1 MVYRVGSDIGG
12 TFTDL
17 ILASEDGQT
26 FQVGKVLTTPER
38 PDDAVIAGIES
49 VLAATGVAP
58 GQVSHVLH
66 GTTLFTNAIIERKGA
81 RTALVTTR
89 GFRDAVEIAREHRY
103 DMYDLYMQ
111 RPRPLAPRHLRFE
124 LDERVLASGTVRQ
137 PMDPEQVRRL
147 ADRLRAER
155 IEAVGVCLLHAY
167 ANPTHERLAGII
179 LREALPEVAV
189 TLSSELVPEIREYER
204 TSTTLANVYVQRL
217 AQRYLERLGQRL
229 RRVGVAGGLFIMQS
243 NGGLCE
249 ADTGGRYP
257 VRLIESGPAAGALAA
272 AHYGALLGHRDLLSF
287 DMGGTTAKAC
297 VIADGEPLVSPEF
310 EIDRRYHFKK
320 GSGLPIKVPVIE
332 MIEIGTGGGSIA
344 RVDALRRLRVGPE
357 SAGARPGP
365 AAYSLGGTEPT
376 VTDADLVLGYLDPD
390 FFLGG
395 QMRLDREAARRAI
408 AERVGR
414 PLGLDLVEAA
424 WGIHQLANENM
435 AGAARIHAIERGK
448 DVERFPIFAF
458 GGAGPVHAFGVA
470 RILRSPRVIYPLGA
484 GVTSAVGFL
493 VAPLSF
499 DFVRTLPGDLAAARL
514 GRRRPGGGRDGGG
527 GTRRPRPDD
536 PRRPGPLSSVRRHAL
551 PEAGLRDSRTDPGGA
566 ARRFPARG
574 GPPELRARVPRD
586 LRPHRPRR
594 ADRGGLVA
602 RGRPGAPADAPAAD
616 GSRCSAG
623 TRGRRGKVSGAS
635 IFPTSEGYADVP
647 VYDRYALG
655 TGATIEGPA
664 VIEERESTVVV
675 SAAAAIRVDAASN
688 VIVEVP
694 PAAGY
699 ARPAV

>member
-499 DFVRTLPGDLAAARL
+499 DFVRTLPGDLARSTGPPSPGRWPRWKLRDAPSSAGRSPPTRSAFVGSPTCATGSRATRFAYRSRRGRSTLPGARKSTRASRARTARSTATPSATRRSRRSRGAWSPRGP
-514 GRRRPGGGRDGGG
+514 GRRSGC
-527 GTRRPRPDD
+527 RRPPAPD
-536 PRRPGPLSSVRRHAL
+536 
-551 PEAGLRDSRTDPGGA
+551 
-566 ARRFPARG
+566 
-574 GPPELRARVPRD
+574 
-586 LRPHRPRR
+586 
-594 ADRGGLVA
+594 
-602 RGRPGAPADAPAAD
+602 
-616 GSRCSAG
+616 G
-623 TRGRRGKVSGAS
+623 TRGRRGRASGAS
-635 IFPTSEGYADVP
+635 ISPTP
-647 VYDRYALG
+647 
-655 TGATIEGPA
+655 GATPTC
-664 VIEERESTVVV
+664 RSTTATRWGRAPRSRGRPSSR
-675 SAAAAIRVDAASN
+675 SAS
-688 VIVEVP
+688 P
-694 PAAGY
+694 PSS
-699 ARPAV
+699 

>member
-1 MVYRVGSDIGG
+1 MTCRVGSDIGG

-17 ILASEDGQT
+17 ILASEDGGT
-26 FQVGKVLTTPER
+26 FQVGKVLTTPDR
-38 PDDAVIAGIES
+38 PDDAVVAGIEA
-49 VLAATGVAP
+49 VLGASGVAAA
-58 GQVSHVLH
+58 QVSHVLH

-81 RTALVTTR
+81 RTALVTTK

-124 LDERVLASGTVRQ
+124 LDERVLVDGSVRR
-137 PMDPEQVRRL
+137 PVDPAEVRRL
-147 ADRLRAER
+147 ADRLRTER
-155 IEAVGVCLLHAY
+155 IEAIAVCLLHAY
-167 ANPTHERLAGII
+167 ANPAHERLVGTI
-179 LREALPEVAV
+179 LREALPEAAV

-217 AQRYLERLGQRL
+217 AQRYLGRLGDRL
-229 RRVGVAGGLFIMQS
+229 RGVGVDGGLFIMQS

-249 ADTGGRYP
+249 AGTGGRYP

-272 AHYGALLGHRDLLSF
+272 AHYGALLGHRNLLSF

-365 AAYSLGGTEPT
+365 VAYDLGGAEPT

-395 QMRLDREAARRAI
+395 QMRLDRDAALRAI
-408 AERVGR
+408 AERVGQ
-414 PLGLDLVEAA
+414 PLGLDAVEAA
-424 WGIHQLANENM
+424 WGIHQLANESM

-470 RILRSPRVIYPLGA
+470 RILRSPSVIYPLGA
-484 GVTSAVGFL
+484 GVMSAVGFL

-499 DFVRTLPGDLAAARL
+499 DFVRTLPGALDALDWRAVARAVAEMEAEGLAVLGRTIPADQVRFRRFADMRYRKQGYEIRVPIPDGPLDASRRGEIHRSFEGAYRAIYGHTVRDAPVEVVSWRVVAQGPRPTLRLPASAGAGRDPDAARKGL
-514 GRRRPGGGRDGGG
+514 RRVYLP
-527 GTRRPRPDD
+527 GTR
-536 PRRPGPLSSVRRHAL
+536 
-551 PEAGLRDSRTDPGGA
+551 
-566 ARRFPARG
+566 
-574 GPPELRARVPRD
+574 
-586 LRPHRPRR
+586 
-594 ADRGGLVA
+594 
-602 RGRPGAPADAPAAD
+602 
-616 GSRCSAG
+616 
-623 TRGRRGKVSGAS
+623 
-635 IFPTSEGYADVP
+635 GYADVP

-655 TGATIEGPA
+655 AGAALDGPA

-675 SAAAAIRVDAASN
+675 SAAARIRVDDAAN
-688 VIVEVP
+688 VIVEMP
-694 PAAGY
+694 PAG
-699 ARPAV
+699 

>member
-499 DFVRTLPGDLAAARL
+499 DFVRTLPGDLAQLDWAAVARAVAEMEAEGRAVLGRTIPADQVRFRRFADMRYRKQGYEIRVPIPEGPLDASRREEVHQSFEGAYRAIYGHTVRDAPIEAVSWRVVAQGPRPTLRLPTAPAPDRDPRAARK
-514 GRRRPGGGRDGGG
+514 GIRRVYL
-527 GTRRPRPDD
+527 PD
-536 PRRPGPLSSVRRHAL
+536 
-551 PEAGLRDSRTDPGGA
+551 
-566 ARRFPARG
+566 AR
-574 GPPELRARVPRD
+574 
-586 LRPHRPRR
+586 
-594 ADRGGLVA
+594 
-602 RGRPGAPADAPAAD
+602 
-616 GSRCSAG
+616 
-623 TRGRRGKVSGAS
+623 
-635 IFPTSEGYADVP
+635 GYADVP

-655 TGATIEGPA
+655 AGATIEGPA

-694 PAAGY
+694 PAAGD
-699 ARPAV
+699 ARPPA

>member
-1 MVYRVGSDIGG
+1 MRYRVGSDIGG

-17 ILASEDGQT
+17 ILVSEDGET

-38 PDDAVIAGIES
+38 PDDAVVAGITA
-49 VLAATGVAP
+49 VLDAAGVPAAR
-58 GQVSHVLH
+58 VSHVLH
-66 GTTLFTNAIIERKGA
+66 GTTLFTNALIERKGA

-124 LDERVLASGTVRQ
+124 VDERVLADGAVRR
-137 PMDPEQVRRL
+137 PVDPDEVRRL
-147 ADRLRAER
+147 AERLRAER

-167 ANPTHERLAGII
+167 ANPAHERLVGAI
-179 LREALPEVAV
+179 LRDALPDAAV

-204 TSTTLANVYVQRL
+204 TSTTLANVYVQGL
-217 AQRYLERLGQRL
+217 AQRYLERLRDRL
-229 RRVGVAGGLFIMQS
+229 RGVGVAGRLYIMQS

-249 ADTGGRYP
+249 ADTGARYP

-272 AHYGALLGHRDLLSF
+272 AHYGALLGHPDLLSF

-297 VIADGEPLVSPEF
+297 VISDGEPLVSPEF
-310 EIDRRYHFKK
+310 EVDRRYHFKK

-365 AAYSLGGTEPT
+365 VAYGQGGAEPT

-395 QMRLDREAARRAI
+395 RMRLDREAAERAI
-408 AERVGR
+408 AGRVGR
-414 PLGLDLVEAA
+414 PLGLGPTEAA
-424 WGIHQLANENM
+424 WGIHQLANESM

-458 GGAGPVHAFGVA
+458 GGAGPVHALGVA
-470 RILRSPRVIYPLGA
+470 RILRSPGVIYPLGA
-484 GVTSAVGFL
+484 GVMSAVGFL

-499 DFVRTLPGDLAAARL
+499 DFVRTLPGELDALDWAAVARAVGEMEAEGRAIL
-514 GRRRPGGGRDGGG
+514 GR
-527 GTRRPRPDD
+527 TI
-536 PRRPGPLSSVRRHAL
+536 
-551 PEAGLRDSRTDPGGA
+551 
-566 ARRFPARG
+566 
-574 GPPELRARVPRD
+574 
-586 LRPHRPRR
+586 
-594 ADRGGLVA
+594 
-602 RGRPGAPADAPAAD
+602 PAAD
-616 GSRCSAG
+616 VRFRRFADMRYRKQGYEIRVPVPAGRLDATQRDAIRRSFEAVYRAIYGHTVRDAPIEAVSWRVVAQGPRPALRLPTTPSAARDPRDARKG
-623 TRGRRGKVSGAS
+623 ARRVYLPDAR
-635 IFPTSEGYADVP
+635 GYADVP

-655 TGATIEGPA
+655 PGAAFEGPA
-664 VIEERESTVVV
+664 IIEERESTVVV
-675 SAAAAIRVDAASN
+675 NAAARIRVDAASN
-688 VIVEVP
+688 VIVDLG
-694 PAAGY
+694 PAGGGG
-699 ARPAV
+699 RPA